1 MTRSMVAVAA
11 TYNLQKFFLYDT
23 MSGELSVCPSRVE
36 SGPLLRAVPA
46 TTPRGDDL
54 LAWFEEL
61 GRRCES
67 GLYQAEQICQDLPS
81 SIGLSL
87 FPRRGAA
94 LARAVTRGV
103 EVASSAVFAPEQG
116 CCIYSIRIRLLPA
129 AEGGLSPQER
139 GFDTC
144 QLHSRHWLLMDDQGQ
159 GEQVH
164 GDGVV
169 GCYPLL
175 RDGGY
180 RDDRQSQYSSAV
192 RRGEEC
198 EGTFIYQSMSGRG
211 GMRSF
216 GGELSFAP
224 GSLAEPTGAEFNVTV
239 ARFPLTDGS
248 ETDRY
253 IF

>member
-67 GLYQAEQICQDLPS
+67 GLYRAEQICQDLPS

-94 LARAVTRGV
+94 LALAVTRGV

-139 GFDTC
+139 GFETC